1 MNTRKTIYEMLFKN
15 NETQLETHEVEL
27 AVFDEIKA
35 ARAEIEA
42 RSQSSIDEVKAF
54 EARFKDIKKKMEVNA
69 TYVDKIYTENRKK
82 FQDASDKAKA
92 LGIELPK
99 EWYNELDALRKSSN
113 RIPQTNLA
121 NIFPI

>member
-1 MNTRKTIYEMLFKN
+1 MLFKN